1 MSAQNPLS
9 MKSVAEETINA
20 KLAQE
25 HMDEMRQLID
35 MSLDMGHGKVLLQK
49 EQDEYTK

>member
-1 MSAQNPLS
+1 

-25 HMDEMRQLID
+25 HMDKMRQLID
-35 MSLDMGHGKVLLQK
+35 MRFGHGTCQVLLQK